1 MKFDAKNIVMFVICF
16 LLSFIVT
23 VQVRTVNVN
32 NADILRLKKENEL
45 RDEINQWKDAYN
57 NLASKNSELNK
68 KIDQYREAAVGDT
81 DNGELLKSELDEAN
95 IIS

>member
-32 NADILRLKKENEL
+32 NADILRLKKKMN
-45 RDEINQWKDAYN
+45 
-57 NLASKNSELNK
+57 
-68 KIDQYREAAVGDT
+68 
-81 DNGELLKSELDEAN
+81 
-95 IIS
+95 